1 MADAEAKATAARAEN
16 DGRVAAL
23 RGKLE
28 QTQREFAAAQDG
40 LAAAKQ
46 QLTEAAADSSQREA
60 GLKEEMSTLQSE
72 VETLKTQLAEAAAAA
87 AAADASQSSPAPSS
101 ALDSSLSA
109 EEQAAAWVRE
119 VFARADKDG
128 NGILSKT
135 ELKTVLHQDEDLRT
149 QFRAVGGRHWKDFW
163 HELDVDG
170 DGRISLDEMLQ
181 FFRERAESWRAA
193 AVALDQGSHGMVGG
207 GGSSH
212 ILLVILFVM
221 LTGGCMC
228 VVFFFVRSGRGAH
241 CPVAC

>member
-28 QTQREFAAAQDG
+28 QTQRELAAAQDG

-46 QLTEAAADSSQREA
+46 QLAEAAADSSQREA

-72 VETLKTQLAEAAAAA
+72 VETLKTQLAEASAAAAA

-212 ILLVILFVM
+212 ILLVIL
-221 LTGGCMC
+221 TGGCMC
-228 VVFFFVRSGRGAH
+228 VFFFVRSGRGAH